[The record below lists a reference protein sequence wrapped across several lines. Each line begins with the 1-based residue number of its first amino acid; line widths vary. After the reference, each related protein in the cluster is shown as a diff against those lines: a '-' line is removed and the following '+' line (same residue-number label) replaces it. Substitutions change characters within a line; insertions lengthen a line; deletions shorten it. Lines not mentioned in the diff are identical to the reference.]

1 VLGPELFAADWV
13 VVAEVTRDGKVEPR
27 LVGMADDRTR
37 TAYHFYCN
45 IDPITPRTL
54 NKNYLS
60 NDLLLLSVSCY
71 SLIVLS
77 LYLSSISL
85 QSNQL

>member
-1 VLGPELFAADWV
+1 MFGPEFFAADWV
-13 VVAEVTRDGKVEPR
+13 VVAEVPRDGKVEPR

-45 IDPITPRTL
+45 IDPLTHRTL
-54 NKNYLS
+54 NKNILP
-60 NDLLLLSVSCY
+60 NDLLLLSLSC
-71 SLIVLS
+71 SILIVLS
-77 LYLSSISL
+77 FYLSSISL